1 MTLTPVRRLL
11 RLIAALSAVI
21 AITGV
26 CFRILTVN
34 ATTAAIVYILTV
46 LVLATAWG
54 IAEAV
59 SASVVAILCFNFFFL
74 PPIHTFRIEDPQN
87 WVAFFAF
94 LITSI
99 IVSHLSSQA
108 RQRTEESMNRR
119 LEMERLY
126 ELSRAMLLE
135 TGRPVAAA
143 MASSIVRIFAC
154 DGISFFDRAAGQVF
168 HGGDGAPVV
177 PDSRLI
183 ECAQQ
188 GTEFRDP
195 ASGAVTIP
203 VRLGGRTAGALSLR
217 AGCMSD
223 AALYAVGNLSAIALE
238 REAAHIAAAKA
249 EAYRRGEELKSTLL
263 DAVAHEFK
271 TPLTSIKAAAT
282 AMLESAARGSSEHEL
297 LTIVDEET
305 ERLNEMV
312 TEAIQMARIE
322 AGKVQLNQQPVA
334 LGELI
339 DGVLKSSASFLEDRP
354 VELRLS
360 EGLPTVIADRDLIGV
375 VLRQLVNNAAKYSPP
390 HTAIEIDV
398 LAQDSNA
405 VVAVSN
411 LGPGIAEVEQARIF
425 EKFYRAAETR
435 EQVPGTGMGLTIA
448 REIMNAHKGQIW
460 VESELGRGA
469 RFSIS
474 LPLVPKRQST
484 GETSR

>member
-1 MTLTPVRRLL
+1 
-11 RLIAALSAVI
+11 
-21 AITGV
+21 
-26 CFRILTVN
+26 
-34 ATTAAIVYILTV
+34 
-46 LVLATAWG
+46 
-54 IAEAV
+54 
-59 SASVVAILCFNFFFL
+59 
-74 PPIHTFRIEDPQN
+74 
-87 WVAFFAF
+87 
-94 LITSI
+94 
-99 IVSHLSSQA
+99 
-108 RQRTEESMNRR
+108 
-119 LEMERLY
+119 
-126 ELSRAMLLE
+126 
-135 TGRPVAAA
+135 
-143 MASSIVRIFAC
+143 
-154 DGISFFDRAAGQVF
+154 
-168 HGGDGAPVV
+168 
-177 PDSRLI
+177 
-183 ECAQQ
+183 
-188 GTEFRDP
+188 
-195 ASGAVTIP
+195 
-203 VRLGGRTAGALSLR
+203 
-217 AGCMSD
+217 
-223 AALYAVGNLSAIALE
+223 
-238 REAAHIAAAKA
+238 
-249 EAYRRGEELKSTLL
+249 
-263 DAVAHEFK
+263 
-271 TPLTSIKAAAT
+271 
-282 AMLESAARGSSEHEL
+282 
-297 LTIVDEET
+297 
-305 ERLNEMV
+305 
-312 TEAIQMARIE
+312 MARIE